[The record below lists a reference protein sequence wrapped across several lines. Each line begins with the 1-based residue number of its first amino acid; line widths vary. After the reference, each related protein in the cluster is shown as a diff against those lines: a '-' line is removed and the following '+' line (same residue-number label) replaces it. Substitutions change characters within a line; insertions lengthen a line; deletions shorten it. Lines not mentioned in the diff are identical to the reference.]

1 MESESGGGK
10 FQRNFPPP
18 LSLFKFKTRVKNYLN
33 DRRS

>member
-18 LSLFKFKTRVKNYLN
+18 LSLFKTRVKNYL
-33 DRRS
+33 DD